1 MNAHQYPSEEDPM
14 SRERAAVMIEHQAE
28 ACAELDSP
36 LYAVLLE
43 RAAQDV
49 RAGGPCAHAI
59 AGYEDAPGPSAIAL
73 RLLGGVHALAL
84 TGRAPELAAHYPS
97 TGGVFDPDRPDACW
111 TAFRATVAD
120 ERAWIRDWMTRPPQT
135 NEVGRA
141 NLLIA
146 GLLKVVHATPL
157 PVRLFELGSS
167 AGLNLRADHFRC
179 TSEGFAWGP
188 ADSPVLLK
196 DAWRGVPPQWLA
208 EAAAE
213 HPALTILERRGCDLT
228 PIDPLS
234 PDGALALRAYVWPD
248 QMPRAARLV
257 GALRLAAQV
266 PAKVD
271 TAGAADFL
279 AGIRLEPG
287 TLTVVWHSVMR
298 QYVSAAEWVRV
309 ERELDRLATASTADA
324 SFAHVSF
331 EPRRVGEQHRF
342 QLAVR
347 LGTAA
352 EAVLAEARPHGIPA
366 RTAA

>member
-1 MNAHQYPSEEDPM
+1 M
-14 SRERAAVMIEHQAE
+14 
-28 ACAELDSP
+28 
-36 LYAVLLE
+36 
-43 RAAQDV
+43 
-49 RAGGPCAHAI
+49 
-59 AGYEDAPGPSAIAL
+59 
-73 RLLGGVHALAL
+73 
-84 TGRAPELAAHYPS
+84 
-97 TGGVFDPDRPDACW
+97 
-111 TAFRATVAD
+111 
-120 ERAWIRDWMTRPPQT
+120 
-135 NEVGRA
+135 
-141 NLLIA
+141 
-146 GLLKVVHATPL
+146 
-157 PVRLFELGSS
+157 
-167 AGLNLRADHFRC
+167 
-179 TSEGFAWGP
+179 
-188 ADSPVLLK
+188 
-196 DAWRGVPPQWLA
+196 
-208 EAAAE
+208 
-213 HPALTILERRGCDLT
+213 
-228 PIDPLS
+228 
-234 PDGALALRAYVWPD
+234 
-248 QMPRAARLV
+248 
-257 GALRLAAQV
+257 